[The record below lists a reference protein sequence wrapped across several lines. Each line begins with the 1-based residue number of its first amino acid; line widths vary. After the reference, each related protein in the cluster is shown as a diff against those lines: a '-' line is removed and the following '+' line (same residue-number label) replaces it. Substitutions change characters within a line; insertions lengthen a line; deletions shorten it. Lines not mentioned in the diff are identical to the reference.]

1 MGDKQRVGVA
11 LICAD
16 VTSNGPIG
24 THIDIQN
31 VKNTLKELKYATFT
45 IPAPTS
51 KAIMEILR
59 IMSSGYSYPD
69 HIRSI
74 VVYFAC
80 HGGIVSGKGCVYDVD
95 GEKVLI
101 NENGIVSLFKPTN
114 AKAIG
119 DRKCLFFFDC
129 CLVSS
134 QENEQEPQSCTAT
147 QQMLIPAYLPKEG
160 KHLIAYAT
168 SKRSV
173 ATGDDKSGG
182 IWTSTLFNNIANYD
196 LPITVILD
204 KTCEEVAKKSLEDGR
219 VVQNP
224 YYVSSLGTFFFRG

>member
-1 MGDKQRVGVA
+1 MGEKQRVGVA
-11 LICAD
+11 LIFAD
-16 VTSNGPIG
+16 VTSGGPIG
-24 THIDIQN
+24 TNIDIQN
-31 VKNTLKELKYATFT
+31 VKNILKKLKYATFT

-51 KAIMEILR
+51 KAIMEILK

-80 HGGIVSGKGCVYDVD
+80 HGGIVGGKACVFGAD

-101 NENGIVSLFKPTN
+101 NEDGIVSLFKPTN

-129 CLVSS
+129 CLKSS

-147 QQMLIPAYLPKEG
+147 EQMLVPAYLPKDG

-168 SKRSV
+168 SKRSE
-173 ATGDDKSGG
+173 ATGDDKNGG
-182 IWTSTLFNNIANYD
+182 IWTSTLFDNIAKYD

-204 KTCEEVAKKSLEDGR
+204 KTCEDVAEKSLKDGPL
-219 VVQNP
+219 VQNP